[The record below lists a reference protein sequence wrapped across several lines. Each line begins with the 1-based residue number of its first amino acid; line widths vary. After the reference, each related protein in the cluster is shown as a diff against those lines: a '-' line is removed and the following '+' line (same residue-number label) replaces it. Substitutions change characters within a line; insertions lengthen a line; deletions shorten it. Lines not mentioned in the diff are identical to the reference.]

1 MNQDKDQGEE
11 NRYYRET
18 LKGYGMGAELSV
30 EIAEHGDHWV
40 WSLQELEY
48 DAEVERGTAPTYEEA
63 IRDGKETWEAL
74 SQVLYEVM
82 EDIRKGPWL

>member
-18 LKGYGMGAELSV
+18 LEGYGMGAELSV

-40 WSLQELEY
+40 WSL
-48 DAEVERGTAPTYEEA
+48 
-63 IRDGKETWEAL
+63 
-74 SQVLYEVM
+74 
-82 EDIRKGPWL
+82 